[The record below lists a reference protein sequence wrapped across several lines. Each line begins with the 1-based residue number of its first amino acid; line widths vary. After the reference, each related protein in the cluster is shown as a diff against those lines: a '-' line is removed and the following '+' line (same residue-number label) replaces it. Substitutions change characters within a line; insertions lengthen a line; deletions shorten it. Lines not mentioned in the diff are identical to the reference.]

1 MFRGWWTTTT
11 AAAVTLWIVLLGA
24 GHDNAHAYLHA
35 PTDRVVRGGRPHIT
49 SPPPPTLLLTTVGR
63 RGRNVHSATLH
74 LGRHHHHHHR
84 RHHHHH
90 HDRYHASRHGL
101 VSIWRTD
108 TGAVGG
114 RLRSD
119 GTASTRTTTT
129 TTTTTGT
136 ATTSTSLH
144 GGGGGTLFDVTVA
157 KASVAATAKLLSAI
171 GLGGLAASK
180 PGLLD
185 APAIGALSR
194 LTYWVFQPAFLF
206 CSVSRTIYT
215 AFAATTSTTTATAN
229 TGLSLRAL
237 WLMPA
242 LGLAQILTGAIA
254 GRILAK
260 AYGVSDDEVPNVRMC
275 TTFANSGP
283 LPLIFAD
290 ALFGGNPLLQSQM
303 AAGIS
308 FYLLAWSPLFWT
320 LGKVILG
327 AEEET
332 DPDSDRLRATMQKV
346 LSPPV
351 LGSLAGLIVG
361 MVGPLRNVFLRGWLV
376 PLYGALQSLGT
387 AYLPAALLVL
397 AGSLV
402 GKKATTGGAAAAV
415 ATEGGAAAAMT
426 APANDAPTVRGMA
439 AIATYRFLISPLL
452 SFSLV
457 GIIRG
462 FAWMDARTKA
472 IVTFLCLMG
481 GCMPPAQNS
490 VILLQLVGKTGP
502 AAAMAKL
509 LTIMY
514 AGAVLPVTIL
524 LTLCLQRSGI
534 LAYL

>member
-1 MFRGWWTTTT
+1 MKTFSLFVAMALVWRD
-11 AAAVTLWIVLLGA
+11 V
-24 GHDNAHAYLHA
+24 HAYVGMVPTGQTTRSIRGIHPGERPTALHRVSIL
-35 PTDRVVRGGRPHIT
+35 PT
-49 SPPPPTLLLTTVGR
+49 TTVGKEVVKYPR
-63 RGRNVHSATLH
+63 PGEQP
-74 LGRHHHHHHR
+74 
-84 RHHHHH
+84 
-90 HDRYHASRHGL
+90 
-101 VSIWRTD
+101 
-108 TGAVGG
+108 
-114 RLRSD
+114 RS
-119 GTASTRTTTT
+119 
-129 TTTTTGT
+129 
-136 ATTSTSLH
+136 TTSTALALT
-144 GGGGGTLFDVTVA
+144 GTMLDVTVA

-171 GLGGLAASK
+171 GLGGLAAAK

-185 APAIGALSR
+185 ASAISALSR

-206 CSVSRTIYT
+206 CSVSKTIYT
-215 AFAATTSTTTATAN
+215 AMTTTG
-229 TGLSLRAL
+229 GLSLRAL

-242 LGLAQILTGAIA
+242 LSIAQVMTGAVV
-254 GRILAK
+254 GRVLAK
-260 AYGVSDDEVPNVRMC
+260 VYGVSADEAPNVRMC
-275 TTFANSGP
+275 TTFGNSGS

-290 ALFGGNPLLQSQM
+290 ALFGSNPVLQSQM

-327 AEEET
+327 AEEKAN
-332 DPDSDRLRATMQKV
+332 PDSNQWQATLKKV

-351 LGSLAGLIVG
+351 LGSLAGLVVG
-361 MVGPLRNVFLRGWLV
+361 MVGPLRTVFLKGWLL

-397 AGSLV
+397 AGSLIS
-402 GKKATTGGAAAAV
+402 KKAAVV
-415 ATEGGAAAAMT
+415 ATEGEVVAAS
-426 APANDAPTVRGMA
+426 DAPTARGMA

-457 GIIRG
+457 GIIQG

-472 IVTFLCLMG
+472 IVTFLCLME

-514 AGAVLPVTIL
+514 AAAVLPVTIL
-524 LTLCLQRSGI
+524 LTLCLQQSGI